1 MGTIDGYYMHPTLHG
16 ERVVFV
22 CETALWEVPL
32 EGGVARRLTTA
43 PGAATTPV
51 FSPDG
56 ASIAYAAR
64 DEGPQEVFVMPSDGG
79 PSRRVTWL
87 GTMNTQ
93 PAAWSEDGKRVVVR
107 SNAERPFLSQQW
119 LYEVSPGGHP
129 KRLAYGPARMIGRE
143 PGGKGVVLGIN
154 SGDPARWK
162 RYRGGTAG
170 RLLVDRKGD
179 GDFKPLVTLEG
190 NLAAPMWIGKRIY
203 FLSDHEGHG
212 NLYSCTPTGR
222 SLTRHTDHE
231 DYYARFPSTDGS
243 RIVYHAG
250 ADLYVFDPATDETR
264 RIDVA
269 LHSGRQGRQRRFVSA
284 TRHLEDAQLSP
295 SADRLAAVVRGG
307 AYTAALWE
315 GATMRHGAVSSER
328 RRLTRWL
335 DDGKRI
341 VSVSDL
347 KGEEGL
353 VVEKADGSGR
363 AKHIKVDIG
372 RPLEMLASPKGADRV
387 AISNQRQEVLIVDLA
402 KGTRTKV
409 EASAFDRIGGMAW
422 SPDGRWLAYG
432 IHVTEQAS
440 SIHLYD
446 TRAKRVH
453 EITRPDFLDYGPSFD
468 PDGKYLY
475 FLSHRVFDPVYD
487 NQYFDL
493 GFPRGIQPCLVTL
506 AKDTPSP
513 FSDANREAKPLVGGN
528 GGAKGGGNNG
538 NGKGKDDVTIQL
550 AGIADRVV
558 TFPVPEQRYV
568 RIQGAKGRALFTHL
582 PVRGFLNAGNW
593 SSNGGPGAAQ
603 VLESHVFATGKTETV
618 ISGITDF
625 EVTSGGQAMLVRVGN
640 RLRALSA
647 TAGSKEIPAASES
660 GRASGWLDLER
671 LRVAVEPGLEWGQ
684 MFDEAWRLQRDQ
696 FWVADM
702 TQVDWKAVH
711 RRYRPLVDRVATRAE
726 FSDLMWEMQG
736 ELGTSHNYEMGGD
749 YTPPPGWY
757 QGLLGADIGWSS
769 RRKRWVVEAIPQGDS
784 WDPAAAS
791 PLTQP
796 GVGIKVGDEIL
807 AVNGRACNAHT
818 SPAMHLVNEA
828 RNAVELKVRS
838 GSRTRTVTVQTLA
851 TDQMLRYRDWVE
863 GNRAKVHKASR
874 GKVGYVHVPNMG
886 PWGFSEFH
894 RYFKQEVAKP
904 GLIID
909 VRYNGGG
916 HVSQLLLQMLRRKRI
931 GYGYSRYMGVET
943 YPRHAPAG
951 PMVCLTN
958 EFAGSDGDMFSHG
971 FKLYGLGPLI
981 GMRTWGGV
989 VGIWP
994 RHALVDGTVTTQS
1007 EFAHFFVDVGWGLE
1021 NYGTDPDIVVDIL
1034 PADWAKGRDPQ
1045 LDRGLVEVQKILR
1058 REKPEIPDMRVR
1070 PDLRAPKLPRRS

>member
-1 MGTIDGYYMHPTLHG
+1 MGRTDGYYMHPTLHG
-16 ERVVFV
+16 DRVVFV
-22 CETALWEVPL
+22 CETALWEVSVD
-32 EGGVARRLTTA
+32 GGVARRLTTA
-43 PGAATTPV
+43 PGAATNPV

-56 ASIAYAAR
+56 ATLAYAAR
-64 DEGPQEVFVMPSDGG
+64 DEGPQEVFVMPAAGG
-79 PSRRVTWL
+79 PSERLTHL

-119 LYEVSPGGHP
+119 LYEVVPGGHP
-129 KRLAYGPARMIGRE
+129 KRLAFGPARMIARE
-143 PGGKGVVLGIN
+143 PGGKGVALGIN

-170 RLLVDRKGD
+170 RLLVDRQGKGE
-179 GDFKPLVTLEG
+179 FKPLVTLEG

-222 SLTRHTDHE
+222 GLTRHTDHE
-231 DYYARFPSTDGS
+231 VFYARFPSTDGR

-250 ADLYVFDPATDETR
+250 ADLYVFNPKTDETR
-264 RIDVA
+264 RIEID
-269 LHSGRQGRQRRFVSA
+269 LHSGRQGRRRRFVSA
-284 TRHLEDAQLSP
+284 TRHLEDAQLHPEAHS
-295 SADRLAAVVRGG
+295 LAAVVRGG
-307 AYTAALWE
+307 AYTTALWE
-315 GATMRHGAVSSER
+315 GAPQRHGAVSSER

-335 DDGKRI
+335 PDGKRI
-341 VSVSDL
+341 VSVSDA

-363 AKHIKVDIG
+363 PKHLKVDIG
-372 RPLEMLASPKGADRV
+372 RPLDMLAAPKGADRV
-387 AISNQRQEVLIVDLA
+387 AICNQRQEVLLVDLKA
-402 KGTRTKV
+402 GTRTKV
-409 EASAFDRIGGMAW
+409 EASPYNRIGGMSW

-432 IHVTEQAS
+432 IYVSEQAA

-446 TRAKRVH
+446 TRSKRVH
-453 EITRPDFLDYGPSFD
+453 EVTRPDFVDYGPSFD

-493 GFPRGIQPCLVTL
+493 GFPRGVKPCLVTL

-513 FSDANREAKPLVGGN
+513 FSDGAREPRPIVGGGANGGN
-528 GGAKGGGNNG
+528 GNG
-538 NGKGKDDVTIQL
+538 GKDDDTCTVHV
-550 AGIADRVV
+550 AGMAERVV
-558 TFPVPEQRYV
+558 AFPVPEQRYQ

-582 PVRGFLNAGNW
+582 PVRGFLSAGNW
-593 SSNGGPGAAQ
+593 ASGGGPAASQ
-603 VLESHVFATGKTETV
+603 VLQAHTFATGKTETV
-618 ISGITDF
+618 INGVTDF
-625 EVTSGGQAMLVRVGN
+625 EVGASGAAMLVRVGN

-647 TAGSKEIPAASES
+647 TAGPKEIPSASDA
-660 GRASGWLDLER
+660 GRASGWIDLER
-671 LRVAVEPGLEWGQ
+671 LRIAVEPALEWGQ

-702 TQVDWKAVH
+702 TQVDWQDVH
-711 RRYRPLVDRVATRAE
+711 ARYRPLVDRVATRAE

-757 QGLLGADIGWSS
+757 QGLLGADIGWSA
-769 RRKRWVVEAIPQGDS
+769 RKKRWVVQGIPQGDS
-784 WDPAAAS
+784 WEPTATS

-807 AVNGRACNAHT
+807 AVNGTACNART
-818 SPAMHLVNEA
+818 SPAMCLVNEA
-828 RNAVELKVRS
+828 CRAVTLKLRS
-838 GSRTRTVTVQTLA
+838 GSRTRTVVVETLA
-851 TDQMLRYRDWVE
+851 NDQMLRYRDWVE

-916 HVSQLLLQMLRRKRI
+916 HVSQLLLQMLRRERI
-931 GYGYSRYMGVET
+931 GYGYSRYMGVDT
-943 YPRHAPAG
+943 YPSHAPAG

-1007 EFAHFFVDVGWGLE
+1007 EFAHYFVDVGWGLE
-1021 NYGTDPDIVVDIL
+1021 NYGTDPDIVVDIT
-1034 PADWAKGRDPQ
+1034 PQDWAKDRDPQ
-1045 LDRGLVEVQKILR
+1045 LERGLVEVQKIIR
-1058 REKPEIPDMRVR
+1058 RDKPSVPDMRVK
-1070 PDLRAPKLPRRS
+1070 PDLRAPKLPKRS